1 VEELG
6 SLERE
11 IGLLRQK
18 EARNKE
24 IKDQVAKWA
33 KEFPADH
40 WVHFEARGHTAQASP
55 QQKQRRIASMK
66 KVFQFF
72 GVKKFLELCSIS
84 LKAIDDHTTAE
95 QRESLLVEERDG
107 LRKVRTVVNAP

>member
-1 VEELG
+1 
-6 SLERE
+6 
-11 IGLLRQK
+11 LLRRK

-33 KEFPADH
+33 EFPADH
-40 WVHFEARGHTAQASP
+40 CVHFEARGHTAQALP
-55 QQKQRRIASMK
+55 QQNQRRIASMK

-72 GVKKFLELCSIS
+72 GVEKFLELCSIP
-84 LKAIDDHTTAE
+84 LKAIDDHATAQ

-107 LRKVRTVVNAP
+107 PRKIRTVVNAA